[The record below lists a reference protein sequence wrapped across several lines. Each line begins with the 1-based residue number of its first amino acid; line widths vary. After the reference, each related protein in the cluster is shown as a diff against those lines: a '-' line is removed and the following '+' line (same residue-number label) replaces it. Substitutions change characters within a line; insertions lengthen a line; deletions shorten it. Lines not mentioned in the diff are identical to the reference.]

1 MNTEHTSIAIFLI
14 VLSSFIANAIHYKT
28 NPSRLM
34 LLTVVGSSILGIIG
48 AIMLAAALKEDEDNT
63 DKIKA
68 EIQKIAFSKL
78 NLPANSLFSERKLK
92 K

>member
-14 VLSSFIANAIHYKT
+14 VLSSFIANAIHYAYR
-28 NPSRLM
+28 PSKLM
-34 LLTVVGSSILGIIG
+34 LITVIGSSILGIIG

-68 EIQKIAFSKL
+68 EVQKMYS
-78 NLPANSLFSERKLK
+78 SEKDKLK